1 MDRFTRIYTIG
12 IAVVVVAAL
21 AFWIGSSWKPRVW
34 ELNAMLEA
42 DPQIADY
49 PYRFRVVALDD
60 GVAAISTPRSFDLPA
75 YRFLA
80 IIYPNLA
87 NKADNDPEVI
97 AAQQELIDHQ
107 KRAQGLVLAQ
117 PDVESVRWELDTQW
131 LSARGISV
139 PGKP

>member
-60 GVAAISTPRSFDLPA
+60 GVAAIATPRSFDLPA

-80 IIYPNLA
+80 IIHPNLA

>member
-75 YRFLA
+75 YCFLA